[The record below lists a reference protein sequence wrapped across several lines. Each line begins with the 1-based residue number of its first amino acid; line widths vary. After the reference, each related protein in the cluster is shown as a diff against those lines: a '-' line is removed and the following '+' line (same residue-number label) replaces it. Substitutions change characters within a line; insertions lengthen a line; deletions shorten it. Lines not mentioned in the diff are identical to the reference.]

1 MSKREVRKNLSVTPS
16 GRWEKLVF
24 GLPGMWKKKKT
35 GRMRKKEARQPKT
48 LSVRLNDTTPPP

>member
-24 GLPGMWKKKKT
+24 GLPGMWKKKKN
-35 GRMRKKEARQPKT
+35 RKNEKKGSPATQDSFCEAE
-48 LSVRLNDTTPPP
+48 